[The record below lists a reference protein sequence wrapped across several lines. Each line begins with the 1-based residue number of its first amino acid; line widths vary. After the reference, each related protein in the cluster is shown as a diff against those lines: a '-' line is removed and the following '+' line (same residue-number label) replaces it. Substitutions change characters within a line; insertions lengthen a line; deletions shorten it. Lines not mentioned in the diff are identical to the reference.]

1 MIETLKNMVWDCIK
15 DKEIAL
21 FMIFSNEG
29 EILYHRGRAVKG
41 RTIAEGKGFCRSHCL
56 EALKG
61 KRGIGAESCLV
72 NLNGNGFSESAQLL
86 QVKQLLIIP
95 VSADLFFYLDSGCR
109 EPFREKEISELKI
122 LGRHF
127 SRQIKEIKKCEQGAE
142 GISGRSEAAERI
154 RSLVRKYAIVDEP
167 VLLLGETGVG
177 KNRVAELIHKY
188 SGKKG
193 DFVSVHTPGVSKDL
207 FESQLFGH
215 RKGSFTGAIADTY
228 GFVAAADGG
237 TLFFDEI
244 SELPLHGQ
252 AKLLRLIDIKSF
264 TRLGDAVER
273 RADVRI
279 VAATNKDLRNL
290 IAENLFREDLYFRL
304 NVLPIH
310 IPPLRERREDIQ
322 DLLDEFEGKLKG
334 KKLGREA
341 VRVLLNYSWPGNI
354 RELNSVL
361 TRAGINY
368 EGEAIG
374 PEIAEFFEKDL
385 PSASA
390 IAPGKGKLDRICLE
404 LKDGKTFWEAVKKPF
419 LRRELN
425 RDEVKS
431 ILYQSLNEC
440 GGNYKGALRSF
451 NLDECECHRFMS
463 FLSKNDLNE
472 YDLKKNS

>member
-1 MIETLKNMVWDCIK
+1 MIETLKNMIWDYIK
-15 DKEIAL
+15 DKEVAL
-21 FMIFSNEG
+21 FKIFSNEG
-29 EILYHRGRAVKG
+29 EILYHRGRDVKG
-41 RTIAEGKGFCRSHCL
+41 RTIVEGKGFCRSHCL
-56 EALKG
+56 EALKV

-86 QVKQLLIIP
+86 QVKQLLIFP
-95 VSADLFFYLDSGCR
+95 VSVDLFFYLDSGCR

-127 SRQIKEIKKCEQGAE
+127 SRQINGIKRSEQGAE
-142 GISGRSEAAERI
+142 GICGRSEAAERI

-215 RKGSFTGAIADTY
+215 RRGSFTGAIADTTGY
-228 GFVAAADGG
+228 VAQAEGG

-244 SELPLHGQ
+244 SELPLPGQ

-279 VAATNKDLRNL
+279 VAATNKDLRKL
-290 IAENLFREDLYFRL
+290 IAENHFREDLYFRL

-310 IPPLRERREDIQ
+310 IPPLRKRREDIK
-322 DLLDEFEGKLKG
+322 DLLEEFAGKLKG
-334 KKLGREA
+334 KKLGKEA

-361 TRAGINY
+361 TRAGIDHNAP
-368 EGEAIG
+368 EIG
-374 PEIAEFFEKDL
+374 SEIAEYFEKGFPFFDTVGGN
-385 PSASA
+385 
-390 IAPGKGKLDRICLE
+390 GKVDKIWLE
-404 LKDGKTFWEAVKKPF
+404 LMNKTSFWNVIWEPFIAREIDRETVKAVLIKA
-419 LRRELN
+419 
-425 RDEVKS
+425 
-431 ILYQSLNEC
+431 YNEKGC
-440 GGNYKGALRSF
+440 NYKKMLQIL
-451 NLDECECHRFMS
+451 NIEEKKYHCFMT
-463 FLSKNDLNE
+463 LLHKYRILP
-472 YDLKKNS
+472 K